1 MTTYENAEVPFTIVD
16 NRQVLFATQLIEH
29 SWLREFVE
37 RFSRCF
43 ERDELRQCYFYYP
56 EGAPISNG

>member
-1 MTTYENAEVPFTIVD
+1 MTIHENVEVPFIIVD
-16 NRQVLFATQLIEH
+16 NRQALFDIQLIEH
-29 SWLREFVE
+29 SWLCDFVE
-37 RFSRCF
+37 RFPRCF